1 MIRKDSILNIPT
13 LSPLTIS
20 SIHSSVLPAFNNPVS
35 IRFDTSIPNSFLA
48 SIKSDTSQACF
59 AVINH
64 SLNKWEC
71 RSQIFLNDTNIKGTS
86 PFDLYPGGQTNSFS
100 DYGVL
105 ITNPTSDEEEE
116 GDKKSKGGVGWV
128 PYVAAFSVAGFLIG
142 VGIVGVVIY
151 RYRVRRE
158 EERAMMDGEEQLT
171 TTTRGESMSYIVE
184 EKQVK

>member
-1 MIRKDSILNIPT
+1 MRKGPILNIPISYYFSS
-13 LSPLTIS
+13 LYLFYSLTP
-20 SIHSSVLPAFNNPVS
+20 VLPAFNNPVS
-35 IRFDTSIPNSFLA
+35 IRFDTSIPDSFLD
-48 SIKSDTSQACF
+48 SIKSDQSQVCF

-71 RSQIFLNDTNIKGTS
+71 RSQIFLNDTNVKGSS

-105 ITNPTSDEEEE
+105 IINPTSDEEED

-142 VGIVGVVIY
+142 VGIVGVVVY

-158 EERAMMDGEEQLT
+158 EERAMDGEEQLT
-171 TTTRGESMSYIVE
+171 ATTRGESMTY
-184 EKQVK
+184 